1 VIFSASRPFFAVQK
15 SFASTAT
22 PFGMVTTSV
31 TPFTA
36 RAALSSTDATLPPKR
51 GGWATTAVS
60 MPGSFTSCVK
70 IALPFVFDTLS
81 TRGAARPISVKSFGS
96 FSVTSAGTG
105 CLPAASASSPKPAFF
120 PLAACDTTPAFTVI
134 WPAGTFHCAA
144 AAPTSMARAVAPARR
159 ICSNELAIA
168 VLPPVPCAGPQNR
181 LL

>member
-1 VIFSASRPFFAVQK
+1 
-15 SFASTAT
+15 
-22 PFGMVTTSV
+22 M
-31 TPFTA
+31 A

-70 IALPFVFDTLS
+70 IALPVVLDTLS
-81 TRGAARPISVKSFGS
+81 TRGAERPISVKSFGS
-96 FSVTSAGTG
+96 FSLTSAGTG
-105 CLPAASASSPKPAFF
+105 CLPAASASSPKPAFL
-120 PLAACDTTPAFTVI
+120 PLAACDTTPAFTADL
-134 WPAGTFHCAA
+134 AGRHLPLLGGRA
-144 AAPTSMARAVAPARR
+144 TSMARAVAPARR